1 VFFSFPHIAV
11 DSEGKVGA
19 ISRPNRPG
27 ASAACGALI
36 KTMLDLKEE
45 GVDANCSTPGSHD
58 PLEPEFSILKSRIA
72 RRIKYEKGEVKDMSL
87 VDITKVAERV
97 ITTVSVWPAVLTA
110 GHQLLDVLVNS
121 SKVYFGEDLED
132 VRIPSMEFVAPARAY
147 VVVNGEKIDID
158 LQQVPALS
166 PRQLQLL
173 AAQST
178 QSVETSKSLTTG
190 TPNSMLQEIPRD
202 YLLNRLGGVNTTIH
216 LDVEH
221 QGPSWREYIKTTYH
235 DAHHNAPKMDE
246 HFFEDK
252 Q

>member
-1 VFFSFPHIAV
+1 MFFSFPHIAV

-19 ISRPNRPG
+19 IARPNRPG

-121 SKVYFGEDLED
+121 SKVYFGE
-132 VRIPSMEFVAPARAY
+132 
-147 VVVNGEKIDID
+147 
-158 LQQVPALS
+158 QQ
-166 PRQLQLL
+166 
-173 AAQST
+173 
-178 QSVETSKSLTTG
+178 
-190 TPNSMLQEIPRD
+190 
-202 YLLNRLGGVNTTIH
+202 
-216 LDVEH
+216 
-221 QGPSWREYIKTTYH
+221 
-235 DAHHNAPKMDE
+235 
-246 HFFEDK
+246 
-252 Q
+252 